1 MSMKKLLHYITKVN
15 YATNRTKSLK
25 TGFPKEISEILN
37 VKAEDSI
44 EWCVN
49 LCDEK
54 IVITV
59 QKHSENK
66 DYDNK

>member
-1 MSMKKLLHYITKVN
+1 MTMKKLLSYTTKVN

-25 TGFPKEISEILN
+25 TGFPKEISEILD

-44 EWCVN
+44 EWNVN
-49 LCDEK
+49 LYNEK

-59 QKHSENK
+59 NKHYEDKNNSK
-66 DYDNK
+66 

>member
-1 MSMKKLLHYITKVN
+1 MTMKKLLSYTTKVN

-25 TGFPKEISEILN
+25 TGFPKEIGEILN

-49 LCDEK
+49 LYDEK

-59 QKHSENK
+59 SKYSEE
-66 DYDNK
+66 